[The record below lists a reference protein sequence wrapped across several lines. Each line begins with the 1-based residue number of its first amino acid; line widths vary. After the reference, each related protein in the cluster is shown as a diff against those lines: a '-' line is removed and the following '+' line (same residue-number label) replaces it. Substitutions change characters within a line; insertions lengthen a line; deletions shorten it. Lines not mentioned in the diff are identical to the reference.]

1 MISNLLW
8 LWAANFSEIL
18 FYYLEN
24 RLITP
29 TSQGNNEAYMIAC
42 VECGAECLRK
52 PFLRLATAAKQFRY
66 CEIWER
72 NCAWNSGITA
82 QLNALSNKAC
92 FNFLKQSSLFVEDC
106 LESLAICNLDLLF
119 LLKAYIE
126 YFSMHHL
133 WLPFGE
139 KKKKKKATHTFGF
152 NFHIFRWLTTLS
164 SVNHFRLWTL
174 NSSSTRRGQMLPPPR
189 KYHRKD

>member
-42 VECGAECLRK
+42 VECGAERLRK

-139 KKKKKKATHTFGF
+139 KKRKRKQHTHLDS
-152 NFHIFRWLTTLS
+152 ISIS
-164 SVNHFRLWTL
+164 S
-174 NSSSTRRGQMLPPPR
+174 
-189 KYHRKD
+189 DD